1 VVAQVA
7 MTLVLLVGAGLLG
20 RSFLHL
26 LDVRPGFRTTRAVVL
41 DVSLPDADDDAAL
54 RQRTRFY
61 DDLVARL
68 RALPGV
74 SEVGAVDALPLSG
87 QSPGNG
93 TFLIM
98 SRPDEQL
105 SMDDLPRLMKDS
117 SRTGSAEFRLASG
130 GYFRAMGVP
139 LLRGRLF
146 DDRDAP
152 DAPHVA
158 LISASLAKARWPTED
173 PIGKVIQFGNMDG
186 DLRPFTIVG
195 VVGDVRE
202 ASLATPPAPTFYA
215 FYRQR
220 PRRAG
225 ALNIVIQ
232 GPGRP
237 DAIIAAARR
246 AVHELRPDVPPRL
259 RTIEAVVSG
268 SVADRRFV
276 LVLIGVFGGAAL
288 LLATLGVYSVIAYL
302 TTQRR
307 QEIGIR
313 VALGARAE
321 DVLRLVLEQGAAL
334 ALVGIAVGTAVALAL
349 TRVISGMLYGV
360 SATDPLSFAA
370 VIVVLVA
377 VALLASL
384 VPARRAARVE
394 PMSILRGG

>member
-1 VVAQVA
+1 LA

-20 RSFLHL
+20 RSFVRL
-26 LDVRPGFRTTRAVVL
+26 LDVNPGYRTTRAVVL
-41 DVSLPDADDDAAL
+41 DLSLPRADDDAAM
-54 RQRTRFY
+54 RETARFY

-68 RALPGV
+68 GALPGV
-74 SEVGAVDALPLSG
+74 SEVGAVDAFPLAG
-87 QSPGNG
+87 RSPGNG

-98 SRPDEQL
+98 SRPDEPL
-105 SMDDLPRLMKDS
+105 DMGDLPRLMRDS

-130 GYFRAMGVP
+130 GYFRAMGIP
-139 LLRGRLF
+139 LVRGRLF

-158 LISASLAKARWPTED
+158 LISASLARSRWPAEA

-202 ASLATPPAPTFYA
+202 ASLAATPAPTFYA
-215 FYRQR
+215 VYRQR
-220 PRRAG
+220 PRRAS
-225 ALNIVIQ
+225 ALDIVIQ

-237 DAIIAAARR
+237 QALITAARR
-246 AVHELRPDVPPRL
+246 VVHDLRPDVPPRF
-259 RTIEAVVSG
+259 RTVEAVVSS

-276 LVLIGVFGGAAL
+276 LVLLGVFGGAAL

-302 TTQRR
+302 AAQRR

-313 VALGARAE
+313 VALGAQRG
-321 DVLRLVLEQGAAL
+321 DVLRLVIRQGAAL
-334 ALVGIAVGTAVALAL
+334 ALAGIAVGALAALGL
-349 TRVISGMLYGV
+349 TRLLSGLLFGV
-360 SATDPLSFAA
+360 SATDPLSFIA
-370 VIVVLVA
+370 VIAVLVA
-377 VALLASL
+377 VALLASYL
-384 VPARRAARVE
+384 PARRAACVE